1 MKLGR
6 ISQSPR
12 EHFHNAIAWN
22 FCFHPT
28 IKNLEI
34 DISIVGVEENPS
46 YPSYSR
52 NCSQIYLSIKRD
64 KLFDFNGKKLF
75 PYALALVFLSKHHL
89 AILLLHFRI
98 IFVNPPQV
106 LTYCSGLLFLKC
118 CVSRLGME
126 KKMWVQMTLLKL
138 PQFNTSSWSRAWSL
152 QQLSR
157 KTTQRPSVY
166 VRGIFLRKN
175 VNIFTVIV
183 LILAPAWGDYI
194 LNEKKLRDFVEW
206 FHIYMSKTKT
216 LGDLT
221 QRLVGS

>member
-34 DISIVGVEENPS
+34 DISVVGVEENPS

-64 KLFDFNGKKLF
+64 KLFEFNGKKLF

-106 LTYCSGLLFLKC
+106 LTYCSGLRFLKS

-126 KKMWVQMTLLKL
+126 KKMWLQVTLLNL

-166 VRGIFLRKN
+166 LGVVFLRKKQ
-175 VNIFTVIV
+175 I
-183 LILAPAWGDYI
+183 
-194 LNEKKLRDFVEW
+194 
-206 FHIYMSKTKT
+206 
-216 LGDLT
+216 
-221 QRLVGS
+221 

>member
-34 DISIVGVEENPS
+34 DISVVGVEENPS

-64 KLFDFNGKKLF
+64 KLFEFNGKKLF

-106 LTYCSGLLFLKC
+106 LTYCSGLLFF
-118 CVSRLGME
+118 
-126 KKMWVQMTLLKL
+126 KKLRKQIGNGKENVALLNL
-138 PQFNTSSWSRAWSL
+138 PQFNTSSWSRAWSF

-166 VRGIFLRKN
+166 VRGIFLRK
-175 VNIFTVIV
+175 
-183 LILAPAWGDYI
+183 
-194 LNEKKLRDFVEW
+194 
-206 FHIYMSKTKT
+206 M
-216 LGDLT
+216 
-221 QRLVGS
+221 

>member
-34 DISIVGVEENPS
+34 DISVVGVEENPS

-64 KLFDFNGKKLF
+64 KLFNFNGKKLF

-106 LTYCSGLLFLKC
+106 LTYCSGLLFF
-118 CVSRLGME
+118 
-126 KKMWVQMTLLKL
+126 KKLRKQIGNGKENVALLNL
-138 PQFNTSSWSRAWSL
+138 PQFNTSSWSRAWSF

-166 VRGIFLRKN
+166 VRGIFLRK
-175 VNIFTVIV
+175 
-183 LILAPAWGDYI
+183 
-194 LNEKKLRDFVEW
+194 
-206 FHIYMSKTKT
+206 M
-216 LGDLT
+216 
-221 QRLVGS
+221 

>member
-34 DISIVGVEENPS
+34 DTSVVGVEENPS

-98 IFVNPPQV
+98 IFVNPPKFN
-106 LTYCSGLLFLKC
+106 LL
-118 CVSRLGME
+118 
-126 KKMWVQMTLLKL
+126 Q
-138 PQFNTSSWSRAWSL
+138 RAA
-152 QQLSR
+152 
-157 KTTQRPSVY
+157 
-166 VRGIFLRKN
+166 F
-175 VNIFTVIV
+175 F
-183 LILAPAWGDYI
+183 
-194 LNEKKLRDFVEW
+194 KKLRKQIGNVKENVGTSDV
-206 FHIYMSKTKT
+206 TKSPT
-216 LGDLT
+216 V
-221 QRLVGS
+221 QYE